1 MDKQLFHFYRKNTIY
16 LFVVAALLI
25 AVSVLATVLVLVPPN
40 MLIEEAPILATI
52 ILWIALLFGTLLGEG
67 KKVAVFNLVVSVTGF
82 ICSFILAVSVFIQ
95 DSTNAL
101 SLFLFWVS
109 QILNAVFI
117 LSTYF
122 SVQAYLETKRE
133 PVKKAVVRKRKTVTK
148 KQVKQ

>member
-25 AVSVLATVLVLVPPN
+25 AVSVLATVLVLIPPN

-52 ILWIALLFGTLLGEG
+52 VLWVALLFGTLLGEG
-67 KKVAVFNLVVSVTGF
+67 KKVAVFNLVVSITGF

-101 SLFLFWVS
+101 SLFLFWIS

-133 PVKKAVVRKRKTVTK
+133 PVKKALVRKRKTVTK

>member
-25 AVSVLATVLVLVPPN
+25 AVSVLATVLVLIPPN

-52 ILWIALLFGTLLGEG
+52 VLWIALLFGTLLGEG
-67 KKVAVFNLVVSVTGF
+67 KKVAVFNLVVSITGF

-101 SLFLFWVS
+101 SLFLFWIS

-133 PVKKAVVRKRKTVTK
+133 PVKKAVVRKRKTATK
-148 KQVKQ
+148 K

>member
-25 AVSVLATVLVLVPPN
+25 AVSVLATVLVLIPPN

-52 ILWIALLFGTLLGEG
+52 VLWIALLFGTLLGEG
-67 KKVAVFNLVVSVTGF
+67 KKVAVFNLVVSITGF

-101 SLFLFWVS
+101 SLFLFWIS

-133 PVKKAVVRKRKTVTK
+133 PIKKVVVRKRKTATK

>member
-1 MDKQLFHFYRKNTIY
+1 MDKQLFHFYRKNTTY

-25 AVSVLATVLVLVPPN
+25 AVSVLATVLVLIPPN

-67 KKVAVFNLVVSVTGF
+67 KKVAMFNLVVSITGF
-82 ICSFILAVSVFIQ
+82 ICSFVLAVSVFIQ

-101 SLFLFWVS
+101 SLFLFWIS

-133 PVKKAVVRKRKTVTK
+133 PVKKAVVRKRKTATK
-148 KQVKQ
+148 KQAKQ